1 MRQFNFDKTLGGIL
15 QSTQNI
21 LRRISPDLPAN
32 EQTAAECGTT
42 LDTVRAY
49 LEKRNIPG
57 FLDGIRVSGEK
68 AAEIVQNML
77 SFSRRSESKMAPLD
91 IAELLDKTVELAAHD
106 YDLKKKYDFRKIEII
121 RDFPPDFPKVSC
133 AATEIEQ
140 VILNLLRNAAHA
152 MSAKKNPQTPS
163 RITLRLRKDG
173 DNARIEVA
181 DNGPGMDEKIRRRIF
196 EPFFTTKEVG
206 EGTGLGLSVSYFII
220 TSNHKG
226 SMSVESEPGKGCCF
240 VIHLPL

>member
-1 MRQFNFDKTLGGIL
+1 MAHEINNPLGGIL

-32 EQTAAECGTT
+32 AQAAAECGIS
-42 LDTVRAY
+42 LDAVRAY
-49 LEKRNIPG
+49 LEKRNILN
-57 FLDGIRVSGEK
+57 FMDGIRISGQK

-77 SFSRRSESKMAPLD
+77 TFSRRSESRMAPVDLAD
-91 IAELLDKTVELAAHD
+91 LLNKTVELAAHD
-106 YDLKKKYDFRKIEII
+106 YDLKKKYDFRLIEII
-121 RDFPPDFPKVSC
+121 RDFPPDFPKVRC

-152 MSAKKNPQTPS
+152 MSANKDPKTPS
-163 RITLRLRKDG
+163 RITLRLRKEEDK
-173 DNARIEVA
+173 ARIEVK
-181 DNGPGMDEKIRRRIF
+181 DNGPGMEENIRRRIF

-226 SMSVESEPGKGCCF
+226 SMSVESEPGKGSCF